1 LDFRFLN
8 SIVPRLISVSR
19 INKFNCLPPGSS
31 YGKRVVEHYELDF
44 ITWGEGFIITDGQ
57 RIPAKKGSL
66 FFRKPG
72 TVVEGLPPYYCFYVV
87 FDLLEYSNVPIEFPG
102 VTIIEDTAYIE
113 DLFSRL
119 FNEFIEQRSICEFAT
134 RTYLMQIM
142 LYIHTQWE
150 STNRFESSGRSLRLN
165 YKNILNVK
173 EFIDKNPGMHF
184 SLDMLASGAGYSR
197 YFFCRLFKEVV
208 GESPIS
214 YVNISRINHAKR
226 MLLETD
232 KSVKEIMTECGFENE
247 SHFFKLFK
255 RHVGMSPLLFRE
267 KNKPW
272 KQFGAESYK
281 GGGDNFAQSERNI

>member
-1 LDFRFLN
+1 MNFKILN
-8 SIVPRLISVSR
+8 FAVHRLISVSR
-19 INKFNCLPPGSS
+19 INKFNCLPFGAS

-44 ITWGEGFIITDGQ
+44 ITWGDGCIITDRQ

-72 TVVEGLPPYYCFYVV
+72 TVVEGLPPYYCYYAV
-87 FDLLEYSNVPIEFPG
+87 FDLLECRNEILELPA
-102 VTIIEDTAYIE
+102 VTVVEDTVYLE
-113 DLFSRL
+113 DLFSKL
-119 FNEFIEQRSICEFAT
+119 FNEFIEQRSVCEFAT

-142 LYIHTQWE
+142 LYIHAQWE
-150 STNRFESSGRSLRLN
+150 SANRFENSSRSLRLN

-184 SLDMLASGAGYSR
+184 SLDMLASDAGYSR

-208 GESPIS
+208 GESPIN
-214 YVNISRINHAKR
+214 YVNKSKINHAKR

-255 RHVGMSPLLFRE
+255 RNVGMSPLSFRE
-267 KNKPW
+267 KNNPW
-272 KQFGAESYK
+272 E
-281 GGGDNFAQSERNI
+281 